1 MDRRYALRFLP
12 LFEQDL
18 NCAVDYIAIEL
29 QNPDAALK
37 LIDDVE
43 AAIMHRLQNPEAF
56 EVFRSRRQRT
66 HPYYRIGVGNYN
78 VFYVVIGDVM
88 EVRRLLYSGRDW
100 QRML

>member
-1 MDRRYALRFLP
+1 MDRRYSLRILP

-18 NCAVDYIAIEL
+18 NSAVDYIAFKL
-29 QNPDAALK
+29 QNPDAAMK

-43 AAIMHRLQNPEAF
+43 AAINRRLHNPEAF
-56 EVFRSRRQRT
+56 EPFYSRRQRK

-88 EVRRLLYSGRDW
+88 EVRRLLYSGSDW
-100 QRML
+100 QRYL

>member
-29 QNPDAALK
+29 QNP
-37 LIDDVE
+37 
-43 AAIMHRLQNPEAF
+43 EAF
-56 EVFRSRRQRT
+56 EVFRSRRQRA

-78 VFYVVIGDVM
+78 VFYVIIGDVM